1 MKPLRSQLDIHQAG
15 SHANHFGP
23 DSFLKL
29 LLRVESIQTSLLGF
43 IMNSMVSRTAR
54 QHQSDAA
61 VATSHRINS
70 INRHTPN
77 IEFEI
82 KLFNHIR
89 WCDVIYNPTQLT
101 SKLLEYLNLFPPS
114 LRIEI
119 ISTLPSLVTERNKE
133 SLVDSLLQSVESSTG
148 MI

>member
-1 MKPLRSQLDIHQAG
+1 MKPLRSQLDIHQG
-15 SHANHFGP
+15 GIRHFGQS
-23 DSFLKL
+23 DTFLKL
-29 LLRVESIQTSLLGF
+29 LLRVESIQTSLLEF
-43 IMNSMVSRTAR
+43 IMNSMVSRTSR
-54 QHQSDAA
+54 KHQTEAEL
-61 VATSHRINS
+61 ATSIS
-70 INRHTPN
+70 TPN